1 MLSLFDH
8 TITLRRDGAPT
19 ALVSRSRRRV
29 STVRR
34 ATTLAVGGCVLTGV
48 SAHAA
53 VGTTPNPVSVSA
65 TVSTSFPIK
74 GVTVSATGTLGF
86 ASCTGGS
93 SPANGTAMGFP
104 NATCS
109 TTSYTVTNTGNTT
122 EAISIA
128 GSAGT
133 PSDNGTTW
141 SLCGGAGDPTCSNT
155 SNAGSPGPN
164 QYGMTATSPTGSPGV
179 RLSLSAQCDAVFPNC
194 QAVPAGSG
202 GSDTE
207 QLGLVGPQSSTDQ
220 SPTFSMT
227 VVYIAS

>member
-8 TITLRRDGAPT
+8 TITLRRDGAP
-19 ALVSRSRRRV
+19 AAVVSRPRRRA

-34 ATTLAVGGCVLTGV
+34 ATTLAVGACVLTGV

-53 VGTTPNPVSVSA
+53 VGTTPNANAVVNA

-74 GVTVSATGTLGF
+74 AVTVTATGTLGF

-109 TTSYTVTNTGNTT
+109 TTSYAVANAGNTT
-122 EAISIA
+122 EAISVA
-128 GSAGT
+128 GSTATPADSGT
-133 PSDNGTTW
+133 AW
-141 SLCGGAGDPTCSNT
+141 SLCGGAGDPTC

-164 QYGMTATSPTGSPGV
+164 QYGMTASAPAGSPSV

-194 QAVPAGSG
+194 QAVPPGSG

-220 SPTFSMT
+220 SSTFSMT